1 MTTSHWTSGLTSTVL
16 RATVPSYASCK
27 TLTSLGFRSTQLYVD
42 VHLPLPGNPLPSRNP
57 LISGIQRGT
66 LSPPRQFFWS
76 KERVNFGHR
85 LINGPLIAV
94 IIAVNGT
101 VRKVSAQLHRFQMAL
116 QWKMGDNPEYFDHFI
131 DLHYQLTDKLQA
143 FPFQRGVWSLFA
155 FPQDTRSVLDIA
167 CGDGFFTKQFYAST
181 GASVVAIDF
190 DPQAI
195 KFASRYNS
203 HERISYVVG
212 DVRNGLP
219 DGSFDV
225 ITLDAALEHF
235 TEQEIHKLMSEIK
248 DKLAKEGVL
257 SGYTIK
263 ASETGHKLLHQHEY
277 EPHSKEDLA
286 RFLKPYFSKVQV
298 FETTSE
304 ERTNYFFHATDGVLP
319 LDSVRSLKN
328 L

>member
-1 MTTSHWTSGLTSTVL
+1 MNRESL
-16 RATVPSYASCK
+16 RRIGKRIVKIS
-27 TLTSLGFRSTQLYVD
+27 F
-42 VHLPLPGNPLPSRNP
+42 GN
-57 LISGIQRGT
+57 
-66 LSPPRQFFWS
+66 
-76 KERVNFGHR
+76 R
-85 LINGPLIAV
+85 LINRPLIFV
-94 IIAVNGT
+94 MIAVNGT
-101 VRKVSAQLHRFQMAL
+101 VRKVSGQLHRFQMAL

-131 DLHYQLTDKLQA
+131 DLHYQLTHKLQA

-155 FPQDTRSVLDIA
+155 FPQDTRFVLDIA

-235 TEQEIHKLMSEIK
+235 TEEEIQKLMSEIK
-248 DKLAKEGVL
+248 DKLAKDGVL

-263 ASETGHKLLHQHEY
+263 ASETGHKHLHQHEY

-286 RFLKPYFSKVQV
+286 RFFEPYFSKVQV